1 MTKPYIAI
9 LVCTNVIGGH
19 EFQSAALAR
28 SLAEHVAV
36 KVFVNRPEHAT
47 LFLDAGLEVQ
57 LTQGILLRVGS
68 LLKQLAGGLSRR
80 RTIRDLVK
88 DFDHV
93 IVCAGAVEA
102 GVAAGVA
109 LSGYKPISMY
119 LPFFYDRV
127 PVWGWKGYVY
137 NCILARTCRLFNHII
152 TINRI
157 QARVIRAFSGVSTS
171 VVTNK
176 IRGVQPPVEQGPAR
190 LVFVGRLDHQKR
202 IDELMRWLDADTN
215 PIKELV
221 LIGDGPLRSQLEQQA
236 QTLTYLKC
244 SFLGWRSPDEQ
255 DRLIRSSDILVLNS
269 LLEGEPLVIREAR
282 ARGMSVAA
290 RDIVGTRGVTTHLE
304 RFNSQQTLIDLLNT
318 ISSNLG
324 VPSKRSSPCA
334 NSNIAMLNRNKCI
347 EALAHLFARNIKSFP
362 MLAHINK

>member
-1 MTKPYIAI
+1 MAQPGIAI

-36 KVFVNRPEHAT
+36 KVFINRSEHEK
-47 LFLDAGLEVQ
+47 LFADAGLDVRLAEGV
-57 LTQGILLRVGS
+57 
-68 LLKQLAGGLSRR
+68 LLKAGGFPKQWADGWFRR
-80 RTIRDLVK
+80 KTIRKLVEG
-88 DFDHV
+88 FDNV

-102 GVAAGVA
+102 GIAAGMA
-109 LSGYKPISMY
+109 LSGHKPTSLY

-127 PVWGWKGYVY
+127 PVWGWNGHLY
-137 NCILARTCRLFNHII
+137 NCILARTCRLFDRII

-157 QARVIRAFSGVSTS
+157 QARVIRAFSGVST
-171 VVTNK
+171 VVVSNK
-176 IRGVQPPVEQGPAR
+176 IRDVQPPVEQGPAR

-282 ARGMSVAA
+282 ARGMSIAA
-290 RDIVGTRGVTTHLE
+290 RDIVGMRGVTTHLE

-318 ISSNLG
+318 ISLKLG
-324 VPSKRSSPCA
+324 EPSMRSSPSI
-334 NSNIAMLNRNKCI
+334 NSNLATLNRNKRI
-347 EALAHLFARNIKSFP
+347 EALARLFKN
-362 MLAHINK
+362 